1 MSTLHEINSP
11 PHSESA
17 ANNAGPSPRK
27 RAKVDVDK
35 GKGLASGKPA
45 GKGSKTAVASSSTS
59 ASTEETPAG
68 TSSPSTSENDRHSSK
83 ESRTVART
91 TFPGSD
97 YARKL
102 TLSEASHQA
111 EVDTLSTKH
120 LVKMIFN
127 MQCKSMLSY
136 KKAIFKCLA

>member
-11 PHSESA
+11 PHSVSA
-17 ANNAGPSPRK
+17 ANNACPSPTK
-27 RAKVDVDK
+27 RAKVTVDK
-35 GKGLASGKPA
+35 GKGLVSGKPA
-45 GKGSKTAVASSSTS
+45 VKGSKTAVASSST
-59 ASTEETPAG
+59 STEETPAG

-83 ESRTVART
+83 ELCTVTRT